1 MTESIP
7 CVCVTISEGI
17 KVEATGGYVGQLED
31 QHSFTYRFRI
41 TNTTPRPVQL
51 IGRHLLFQDSW
62 GSVQEVPKG
71 SGGVVGHTPVLKEG
85 QLYHTIVEYRAVGR
99 GAAIGEDRGE
109 VWWRGAVLGEGQG
122 AVLGR
127 EAAMVEDRGEGEDQ
141 GEVTGGGIAM
151 SEDGGEV
158 TSRGATMARPETFE
172 YHSGCYFHTKGG
184 TMMGSFQMIDVE
196 TKEPFETSFG
206 PITFLPW
213 VLAFVDDE

>member
-85 QLYHTIVEYRAVGR
+85 Q
-99 GAAIGEDRGE
+99 
-109 VWWRGAVLGEGQG
+109 
-122 AVLGR
+122 
-127 EAAMVEDRGEGEDQ
+127 
-141 GEVTGGGIAM
+141 
-151 SEDGGEV
+151 
-158 TSRGATMARPETFE
+158 TFE
-172 YHSGCYFHTKGG
+172 YHSGCYFHTKGEAYWNDASDLDAKPLNAIAHDC
-184 TMMGSFQMIDVE
+184 TQLVNANVVH
-196 TKEPFETSFG
+196 
-206 PITFLPW
+206 L
-213 VLAFVDDE
+213 